1 MIKVIRM
8 FHDGMRARVQLDD
21 GDFSAWFNVCQGLRQ
36 GCVLSPLLF
45 NTFFAAVIIVVLQRF
60 AEDPLIVSDLVYL
73 DDAPKGEDG
82 RPRKEGTLEMVRRAV
97 WGMLYADYAG
107 VVSTSPRG
115 LTRMMGFIVATCQEF
130 RLTMSEKKTEA
141 MHLWSHPH
149 TASNALR
156 IEAAGQRYKQ
166 TTEFVYL
173 GDAISESAD
182 LDIEI
187 KRRIGAAW
195 ASVRKYSSQLYD
207 RRNARLSLKIRL
219 FKAEVMEA
227 MLYGCATW
235 TIAPRTLAA
244 YVLPTTSYSCALS
257 AFGARTAS
265 GINPYRI
272 GRFSRGPVPNA
283 SRRQFGSANL
293 GSPGPLY
300 VKATQGFQSESCLG
314 GWRCK
319 DPSEE
324 VDRRRRGWT
333 ASRKISRPSG
343 RSRAKAK
350 DGSGS
355 HSKLLSRMDGIG
367 WLLRRTWACGTGGS
381 REERKHS
388 KAPGDARTFVNPT
401 CNASARLVK
410 LYSNYVCD
418 FVLFCLVAVVSRCF
432 SPCDIP

>member
-1 MIKVIRM
+1 ML
-8 FHDGMRARVQLDD
+8 HADD
-21 GDFSAWFNVCQGLRQ
+21 
-36 GCVLSPLLF
+36 
-45 NTFFAAVIIVVLQRF
+45 
-60 AEDPLIVSDLVYL
+60 
-73 DDAPKGEDG
+73 
-82 RPRKEGTLEMVRRAV
+82 
-97 WGMLYADYAG
+97 AG

-115 LTRMMGFIVATCQEF
+115 LTRMVGVTVVTCQEF
-130 RLTMSEKKTEA
+130 GLIVSEKKTEA

-173 GDAISESAD
+173 GCAISERAD
-182 LDIEI
+182 LDIES
-187 KRRIGAAW
+187 KRRIVAAW

-235 TIAPRTLAA
+235 TMRSQDFSILRTAHHKL
-244 YVLPTTSYSCALS
+244 LLRLS

-265 GINPYRI
+265 GINPYHI

-283 SRRQFGSANL
+283 SKRHFGSASL
-293 GSPGPLY
+293 GSPGPLSD
-300 VKATQGFQSESCLG
+300 KATQGFQSESCLG

-319 DPSEE
+319 GPSEE

-350 DGSGS
+350 HGSGS
-355 HSKLLSRMDGIG
+355 HLETLSRMDGIG
-367 WLLRRTWACGTGGS
+367 
-381 REERKHS
+381 
-388 KAPGDARTFVNPT
+388 
-401 CNASARLVK
+401 
-410 LYSNYVCD
+410 
-418 FVLFCLVAVVSRCF
+418 
-432 SPCDIP
+432 